1 MLSSSLADRSSL
13 ISVRFLIYESLE
25 DAFIMWLFSIYLENL
40 CYLISCGFFLFFI
53 NFFMKEEITNKLLR
67 KEEITTDVEMART
80 RHPIHWCLSSLP
92 LGQMLWTLD

>member
-53 NFFMKEEITNKLLR
+53 NFFMKEEIT
-67 KEEITTDVEMART
+67 TDVEMART